1 MFSYSSLGLYIL
13 PFVAVAKEK
22 TRVLKAVTEDV
33 GVRVESFAGS
43 SNPPGGLKNCDLAIC
58 TIEKAN
64 SMINRLIEEGTLNQ
78 IGIVVVVII
87 FLE

>member
-1 MFSYSSLGLYIL
+1 M
-13 PFVAVAKEK
+13 AKEK

-64 SMINRLIEEGTLNQ
+64 SMINRLIE
-78 IGIVVVVII
+78 
-87 FLE
+87 